1 MASSH
6 GRYSDAAWVPLGP
19 LATAE
24 AFAEPRRATYYSMY
38 MEHQRQQPSYARLR
52 SLVRSGS
59 TLDATCALYPTTTR
73 IIIERMRA
81 DVVDADQ
88 LLSYTNHFVANLQ
101 SRRVRKKLGAKT
113 TYSRSAARGTAG
125 ADLTHQA
132 QELAANALSTATDDL
147 ARPHAPLDRKRPRPR
162 QSLGD

>member
-6 GRYSDAAWVPLGP
+6 GRYSTTRRGVPLGP

-59 TLDATCALYPTTTR
+59 TLDETCALYPTTAR
-73 IIIERMRA
+73 IIIERMWA

-101 SRRVRKKLGAKT
+101 SRRVRKKWERKHRIPGALLV
-113 TYSRSAARGTAG
+113 ARLERT
-125 ADLTHQA
+125 
-132 QELAANALSTATDDL
+132 
-147 ARPHAPLDRKRPRPR
+147 
-162 QSLGD
+162 